1 MEVHVANRMKMK
13 MEIGLEPYRPSGA
26 AGAVPGSYIRK
37 VETWR
42 DERIECGNAACTRGW
57 LRLLKDWRRP
67 MFEGRWGCSAGCME
81 AIVEA
86 AVRRELGEGR
96 ATEEDRTH
104 RHRVPLGLVLLAQGL
119 ITQPQLQQALDA
131 QRLAGH
137 GRIGSWLVSECGLKE
152 ERVTRALGLQWNCPV
167 LPMEGFDPGAMA
179 LLAPKLLVEKLEM
192 VPLRIAGGR
201 ILYLAFEDRL
211 DASAAFAMERMSG
224 LKVQSGLVDGVQLK
238 AARQRLCE
246 CDFVD
251 AAFEQVPDIESVSG
265 QITLAL
271 GRHQPRASRLAR
283 VHQFY
288 WLRMWLEKGA
298 MSTRDGGVPTT
309 KEDVVDRIYTVGY
322 EQ

>member
-1 MEVHVANRMKMK
+1 MEVHVEDRMDVK
-13 MEIGLEPYRPSGA
+13 MEIGLDTYRPSGA
-26 AGAVPGSYIRK
+26 VGAVPGRN
-37 VETWR
+37 VRGTETWR
-42 DERIECGNAACTRGW
+42 DERAVCGNAACTRGW
-57 LRLLKDWRRP
+57 LRLLKDRRRP
-67 MFEGRWGCSAGCME
+67 MFEGRWGCSAACME

-86 AVRRELGEGR
+86 AVRRELGEGHV
-96 ATEEDRTH
+96 AEEDRTH
-104 RHRVPLGLVLLAQGL
+104 HHRVPLGLVLLAQGL
-119 ITQPQLQQALDA
+119 ITQPQLQHALDI
-131 QRLAGH
+131 QRRAGH
-137 GRIGSWLVSECGLKE
+137 GRIGSWLVAECGLKE

-192 VPLRIAGGR
+192 VPLRIAGRR

-224 LKVQSGLVDGVQLK
+224 LKVESGLADGAQLK

-246 CDFVD
+246 CEFVD
-251 AAFEQVPDIESVSG
+251 AAYEQVADIESMSSK
-265 QITLAL
+265 ITSAL
-271 GRHQPRASRLAR
+271 GRHQPRASRLVR

-288 WLRMWLEKGA
+288 WLRMWLERGA
-298 MSTRDGGVPTT
+298 MSTRDGGVPAT